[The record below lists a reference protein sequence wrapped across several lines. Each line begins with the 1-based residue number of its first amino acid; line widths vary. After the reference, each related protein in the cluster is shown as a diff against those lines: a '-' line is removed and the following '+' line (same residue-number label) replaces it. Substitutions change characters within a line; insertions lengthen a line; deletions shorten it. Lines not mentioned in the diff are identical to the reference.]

1 MTEGTVS
8 NEPERI
14 KYFGCDVVCGIVPKL
29 GWKKQ
34 ENLLK
39 LSRE

>member
-14 KYFGCDVVCGIVPKL
+14 KCFGCDVICGIVPKL
-29 GWKKQ
+29 CWK
-34 ENLLK
+34 N
-39 LSRE
+39 